1 MYSALCPYPSDLS
14 DPEWEIF
21 APLIPPAKP
30 GGRSRKWPMRKMLNA
45 IFYLLRSG
53 CQWRM
58 LPREFP
64 PWSTVHHYFR
74 MWRLDGTW
82 EKINALLRERIR
94 LRAGRDP
101 QPSAGI
107 LDTQSV
113 KTTSVGGVRGYD
125 GAKKLSGRKRHLLV
139 DTLGMV
145 LKATV
150 HAADLQDRGEVPLV
164 LEGAAEEFPRLEHL
178 WVDQGYTGAGKE
190 WIEEHLGWS
199 VEVVKHPPKAR
210 GEWQPHGDLNDL
222 SLLCGLNGFDFHLSR
237 EDFAAHYRGAGSRNE
252 PSVGYLRAE
261 G

>member
-1 MYSALCPYPSDLS
+1 MSPSLYLYPSDLS
-14 DPEWEIF
+14 DREWEIF

-30 GGRSRKWPMRKMLNA
+30 GGRPRKWPMRKILNA
-45 IFYLLRSG
+45 VFYLLRSG

-74 MWRLDGTW
+74 LWRIDGTW
-82 EKINALLRERIR
+82 QKINAVLRERIR
-94 LRAGRDP
+94 TSGGRNP
-101 QPSAGI
+101 QPSAAI

-113 KTTSVGGVRGYD
+113 KTTSVGGIRGYD

-145 LKATV
+145 LKARV
-150 HAADLQDRGEVPLV
+150 HSAELQDRAAVPLV
-164 LEGAAEEFPRLEHL
+164 LEETAEEFPRLEHL
-178 WVDQGYTGAGKE
+178 WVDQGYTGTGKA

-210 GEWQPHGDLNDL
+210 GEWQAHGDLNDL
-222 SLLCGLNGFDFHLSR
+222 SSVWFEWVKLPPEPKR
-237 EDFAAHYRGAGSRNE
+237 YRGTLPRRWVAERTIGW
-252 PSVGYLRAE
+252 LTQRAE